1 MMCAGSVSHNAATS
15 RPSQASCLGLPAEI
29 APGLRSR
36 SAGDRSI
43 ATDGRRQNGC
53 TGRTIVIQE
62 FKDFINNG
70 NIFETAVGLILA
82 LAFAP
87 VVTGFIDNII
97 MPIIAAI
104 VGEPNFDNITIG
116 ISDAE
121 IFVGRWITTVIG
133 FLLVAIVMFFLVKA
147 YNKSNEAEEEAA
159 GPSEIDLLTEIRD
172 GLAR

>member
-1 MMCAGSVSHNAATS
+1 M
-15 RPSQASCLGLPAEI
+15 
-29 APGLRSR
+29 
-36 SAGDRSI
+36 
-43 ATDGRRQNGC
+43 
-53 TGRTIVIQE
+53 IQE

-104 VGEPNFDNITIG
+104 VGEPNFDGITIG
-116 ISDAE
+116 IGDAE
-121 IFVGRWITTVIG
+121 ILVGRWITTVVG

-147 YNKSNEAEEEAA
+147 YNKSNEADEEAPA
-159 GPSEIDLLTEIRD
+159 GPSEVDLLTEIRD
-172 GLAR
+172 SLAK

>member
-1 MMCAGSVSHNAATS
+1 M
-15 RPSQASCLGLPAEI
+15 
-29 APGLRSR
+29 
-36 SAGDRSI
+36 
-43 ATDGRRQNGC
+43 
-53 TGRTIVIQE
+53 IQE

-104 VGEPNFDNITIG
+104 VGEPNFDGITIG
-116 ISDAE
+116 LGDAD
-121 IFVGRWITTVIG
+121 ILVGRWITTVVG
-133 FLLVAIVMFFLVKA
+133 FLLVAIVMFFLVRAYTKA
-147 YNKSNEAEEEAA
+147 NEAEEEAPA

-172 GLAR
+172 GLAK

>member
-1 MMCAGSVSHNAATS
+1 
-15 RPSQASCLGLPAEI
+15 
-29 APGLRSR
+29 
-36 SAGDRSI
+36 
-43 ATDGRRQNGC
+43 
-53 TGRTIVIQE
+53 VIQE

-97 MPIIAAI
+97 MPITAAI

-116 ISDAE
+116 IGDAE

-147 YNKSNEAEEEAA
+147 YNNTNEAEEKETA

-172 GLAR
+172 SLTK

>member
-1 MMCAGSVSHNAATS
+1 
-15 RPSQASCLGLPAEI
+15 
-29 APGLRSR
+29 
-36 SAGDRSI
+36 
-43 ATDGRRQNGC
+43 
-53 TGRTIVIQE
+53 VIQE

-104 VGEPNFDNITIG
+104 VGEPNFDSISIG
-116 ISDAE
+116 LGDAD
-121 IFVGRWITTVIG
+121 ILVGRWITTVVG
-133 FLLVAIVMFFLVKA
+133 FMLVAIVMFFLVKA

-159 GPSEIDLLTEIRD
+159 AGPSEIDLLTQIRD
-172 GLAR
+172 GLTK

>member
-1 MMCAGSVSHNAATS
+1 M
-15 RPSQASCLGLPAEI
+15 
-29 APGLRSR
+29 
-36 SAGDRSI
+36 
-43 ATDGRRQNGC
+43 
-53 TGRTIVIQE
+53 IQE

-104 VGEPNFDNITIG
+104 VGEPNFDSISIG
-116 ISDAE
+116 LGDAD
-121 IFVGRWITTVIG
+121 ILVGRWITTVVG
-133 FLLVAIVMFFLVKA
+133 FMLVAIVMFFLVKA
-147 YNKSNEAEEEAA
+147 YNKTNEAEEEAVG

-172 GLAR
+172 GLAK

>member
-1 MMCAGSVSHNAATS
+1 
-15 RPSQASCLGLPAEI
+15 
-29 APGLRSR
+29 
-36 SAGDRSI
+36 
-43 ATDGRRQNGC
+43 
-53 TGRTIVIQE
+53 VIQE

-104 VGEPNFDNITIG
+104 VGEPNFDAITIG
-116 ISDAE
+116 IGDAE
-121 IFVGRWITTVIG
+121 ILVGRWITTVVG
-133 FLLVAIVMFFLVKA
+133 FLLVAVVMFFLVKA
-147 YNKSNEAEEEAA
+147 YNKASAGEEEAPA
-159 GPSEIDLLTEIRD
+159 GPTEIDLLTEIRD